1 MEQEKSY
8 TQIETLPPPRKF
20 IPAYLRSMKIPIK
33 RGNRYFD
40 LHGVM
45 YVVVYSKPDVI
56 KLMPIKE
63 NAVIDVWEV
72 DEFKN
77 QVLLLKFTNVPHPP
91 ITRENVSEHLL
102 EYQFNILG
110 KTMVNTIAE
119 TEWKTK
125 WKLTKK
131 QKEVFKLYALGVLK
145 KVFRFNGAK
154 ARETYEFFDKN
165 FGLLTL

>member
-1 MEQEKSY
+1 MEEEKTYS
-8 TQIETLPPPRKF
+8 QIETLPPVNF
-20 IPAYLRSMKIPIK
+20 IPVYLRSMKIPIN
-33 RGNRYFD
+33 RGSRYFD
-40 LHGVM
+40 LNGVIH
-45 YVVVYSKPDVI
+45 VVVYSKPDVI

-63 NAVIDVWEV
+63 NAMIDVWEV

-77 QVLLLKFTNVPHPP
+77 QVRLLKFINIPHPP
-91 ITRENVSEHLL
+91 INRINVSEHLQ
-102 EYQFNILG
+102 EYQFNLLG
-110 KTMVNTIAE
+110 KTMANTLVE
-119 TEWKTK
+119 EDWKKT

-131 QKEVFKLYALGVLK
+131 QKEMFKSYALGILK

>member
-1 MEQEKSY
+1 MEEEKSY
-8 TQIETLPPPRKF
+8 TQIETLPPPPTF
-20 IPAYLRSMKIPIK
+20 IAIALRSMKIPIK

-40 LHGVM
+40 LNGVIH
-45 YVVVYSKPDVI
+45 VVVYSKPDIV

-63 NAVIDVWEV
+63 NSMIDVWEV

-77 QVLLLKFTNVPHPP
+77 QVKSLKFTHIPQPP
-91 ITRENVSEHLL
+91 INRANVSEHLL

-110 KTMVNTIAE
+110 KTMADTLKE
-119 TEWKTK
+119 TEWKKT

-131 QKEVFKLYALGVLK
+131 QKEMLKSYALGILK

-165 FGLLTL
+165 FGLLTF

>member
-1 MEQEKSY
+1 MEEEKSY
-8 TQIETLPPPRKF
+8 TQIETLAPSTFTPVG
-20 IPAYLRSMKIPIK
+20 LRSMKIPIN
-33 RGNRYFD
+33 RGSRYFD
-40 LHGVM
+40 LNGVM
-45 YVVVYSKPDVI
+45 YVVIYSKPDVI

-63 NAVIDVWEV
+63 NAMIDVWDV

-77 QVLLLKFTNVPHPP
+77 QVKSLKFTHLPHPP
-91 ITRENVSEHLL
+91 INRANVSEHLL

-110 KTMVNTIAE
+110 KTMANTLAE
-119 TEWKTK
+119 TEWKKT

-131 QKEVFKLYALGVLK
+131 QKEIFKSYALGILK
-145 KVFRFNGAK
+145 KVFRFNGVK

>member
-1 MEQEKSY
+1 MEEEKSY
-8 TQIETLPPPRKF
+8 TQIETLPPHTYP
-20 IPAYLRSMKIPIK
+20 PVYLRSMKIPIN
-33 RGNRYFD
+33 RGSRYFD
-40 LHGVM
+40 LNGVIH
-45 YVVVYSKPDVI
+45 VVVYSKPDVI

-63 NAVIDVWEV
+63 NAMIDVWEV

-77 QVLLLKFTNVPHPP
+77 QVKFLKFTHVPHPP
-91 ITRENVSEHLL
+91 INRTNVSEHLL

-110 KTMVNTIAE
+110 KTMANTLAE
-119 TEWKTK
+119 ENWKTT

-131 QKEVFKLYALGVLK
+131 QKEMFKSYALGILK